1 MKIRSSAMLCLL
13 VSLSSLSSGGFAA
26 DRMQPGQWVG
36 STTVGPR
43 TFPNSTC
50 VSKSDAEAMNGDA
63 RSVQAFVQRTI
74 PPEVCKLSDFKVNG
88 GEVVYTA
95 TCGANPAKVI
105 TTSYHGDHSEGSDTT
120 GVKTQAKL
128 VGACKS

>member
-1 MKIRSSAMLCLL
+1 MKIRSAATLSLL
-13 VSLSSLSSGGFAA
+13 VSLSSLSSGVSAA
-26 DRMQPGQWVG
+26 DRMRPGQWVG

-43 TFPNSTC
+43 TFPNSSC
-50 VSKSDAEAMNGDA
+50 VSKSDAEAINGDA
-63 RSVQAFVQRTI
+63 RSVQAFMQKTI

-88 GEVVYTA
+88 ADVVYTA
-95 TCGANPAKVI
+95 TCGANSAKVV

-120 GVKTQAKL
+120 GVKTEAKL